1 MAGVAGDRIAGL
13 RALSRPGAVV
23 LAVSL
28 VGAAVTGAIASG
40 GSSRGV
46 SLRVGGRPPPVS
58 VAAQDGVASSL
69 ASMPSGGPGAAA
81 QGAALT
87 ATAPSGGVGGA
98 APAAWPTG
106 STDGAVG
113 TSYATEAGRPEPA
126 DAAPSRPPPA
136 GPTPQPAPLVPRQ
149 PPGLG
154 ARPLPGLPPVL
165 SKPSRPP
172 PHRRPPPSGTT
183 RYPSGSTGYDV
194 SWPQCGQS
202 YPPQPYTVAIVGVN
216 DGQAFSTNPCLGSEA
231 SWAGSGLN
239 LYININSP
247 SSADG
252 TDQSGPAGSCAP
264 GDNACLAYNYGY
276 NAAAG
281 SVTMAANQGV
291 AAPTWWLDVE
301 TAGRCASQFP
311 TNGTGYW
318 SCNTSLNATTVQGAI
333 DGLRHAGL
341 VAGDYSTSYQW
352 GVITG
357 GFVPSGAS
365 VPNWIAGADP
375 SSTSSWCSGSHD
387 FGGGHAWLLQLA
399 TSGPYDRDQ
408 AC

>member
-1 MAGVAGDRIAGL
+1 V
-13 RALSRPGAVV
+13 
-23 LAVSL
+23 
-28 VGAAVTGAIASG
+28 
-40 GSSRGV
+40 
-46 SLRVGGRPPPVS
+46 
-58 VAAQDGVASSL
+58 
-69 ASMPSGGPGAAA
+69 
-81 QGAALT
+81 
-87 ATAPSGGVGGA
+87 
-98 APAAWPTG
+98 
-106 STDGAVG
+106 
-113 TSYATEAGRPEPA
+113 
-126 DAAPSRPPPA
+126 
-136 GPTPQPAPLVPRQ
+136 
-149 PPGLG
+149 
-154 ARPLPGLPPVL
+154 PPVL
-165 SKPSRPP
+165 PGPSRRPP
-172 PHRRPPPSGTT
+172 NRPPPSSGTA
-183 RYPSGSTGYDV
+183 RYPSGSTGYDI

-202 YPPQPYTVAIVGVN
+202 YPPQPYAVAVVGVN

-247 SSADG
+247 SSADN
-252 TDQSGPAGSCAP
+252 TDQSGPAGSCRS

-281 SVTMAANQGV
+281 SVALAADQGV

-301 TAGRCASQFP
+301 TAGRCATRFP

-357 GFVPSGAS
+357 GLVPSGGS

-375 SSTSSWCSGSHD
+375 SATSSWCSGSHD
-387 FGGGHAWLLQLA
+387 FGGGQAWLLQLA
-399 TSGPYDRDQ
+399 TSGPYDQDR